1 MLGQE
6 NKWFYLME
14 LFKRKY
20 IYSIFINCSS
30 LSGTITNAFI
40 KICVM
45 KTKHMFWKCFICTK
59 CRLLT
64 SRDTQV
70 DEFIAVASVDCE
82 DSEARVAK
90 CECSFLSSQPGFTI
104 HSHKDS
110 PEKKIFL

>member
-1 MLGQE
+1 
-6 NKWFYLME
+6 ME

-30 LSGTITNAFI
+30 LSGTIINAFI

-45 KTKHMFWKCFICTK
+45 KTKHMFWKCFVCTK

-64 SRDTQV
+64 SIDAQV
-70 DEFIAVASVDCE
+70 DDFIGVASVDGE
-82 DSEARVAK
+82 DSEVSVAK
-90 CECSFLSSQPGFTI
+90 CECFFLSSQAGFAI

-110 PEKKIFL
+110 PEKKTFS